1 MPLMLVSPS
10 ADPVVRG
17 RFFDGESSGALAASA
32 RVQEG
37 ELRLELADGRVE
49 CFAGKD
55 VRLGLQ
61 VGSAHSYLH
70 LGERA
75 ALESADVAGLQ
86 AIAASLKAADGGTV
100 WLRRLELNIPLVL
113 VSLVV
118 VLAMLLGGVV
128 WGVPWLSERVAY
140 LVPVTLEERAGDEGM
155 STLDQFWT
163 APSALSEEHQQAL
176 LGMMQPYLVALEE
189 RYPEHRLKVHF
200 RASESLGANAF
211 ALPGGNLVF
220 TDKMIALAQHD
231 EELIAVLA
239 HEVGHAVHRHSMR
252 NLVQGSLL
260 VFVMVSLTGDVSAA
274 SDLVTGVPALL
285 ATLSYQRGMEQEADD
300 FALAFMQ
307 EQKIS
312 PQRFADIMLRLDP
325 PSEEED
331 ELDELS
337 GFLSTHPPTPER
349 IERFQTGY

>member
-1 MPLMLVSPS
+1 MSASPS
-10 ADPVVRG
+10 VDRQIRG
-17 RFFDGESSGALAASA
+17 RFFDGESSGARAATA
-32 RVQEG
+32 CLQG
-37 ELRLELADGRVE
+37 EQLRLDLEDGSVAY
-49 CFAGKD
+49 FSAAD
-55 VRLGLQ
+55 VRLGIQ
-61 VGSAHSYLH
+61 VGSANSYLH

-75 ALESADVAGLQ
+75 ALESADVVGLQ
-86 AIAASLKAADGGTV
+86 ALAAGLKATDGGTV

-113 VSLVV
+113 VSLVA
-118 VLAMLLGGVV
+118 VLAMLLGGVI
-128 WGVPWLSERVAY
+128 WGVPWLSKQVAY
-140 LVPVTLEERAGDEGM
+140 RVPVALEQRAGEEGLDTLDRFWTSP
-155 STLDQFWT
+155 STL
-163 APSALSEEHQQAL
+163 SEGRQQAL
-176 LGMMQPYLVALEE
+176 LQAMQPYLAALEL

-200 RASESLGANAF
+200 RASEALGANAF

-220 TDKMIALAQHD
+220 TDEMVALAEHD
-231 EELIAVLA
+231 EELVAVLA

-285 ATLSYQRGMEQEADD
+285 ATLSYQRGMEEEADD
-300 FALAFMQ
+300 FALAFLQ
-307 EQKIS
+307 EQNIS
-312 PQRFADIMLRLDP
+312 PQRFADVMLRLDP
-325 PSEEED
+325 PSGEEG

>member
-1 MPLMLVSPS
+1 MSVSPS
-10 ADPVVRG
+10 VNAGVSG
-17 RFFDGESSGALAASA
+17 HFFDGESSGACAAIA
-32 RVQEG
+32 RLQG
-37 ELRLELADGRVE
+37 NQLRLELDDGRVE
-49 CFAGKD
+49 HFAAAQ
-55 VRLGLQ
+55 VRLGMQ
-61 VGSAHSYLH
+61 VGSAKSYLH

-86 AIAASLKAADGGTV
+86 AIAAGLKAADGGTV

-118 VLAMLLGGVV
+118 VLAMLVGGVV
-128 WGVPWLSERVAY
+128 WGVPWLSRELAYQLPVALEQRV
-140 LVPVTLEERAGDEGM
+140 GQEGLDTM
-155 STLDQFWT
+155 DRLWTSPST
-163 APSALSEEHQQAL
+163 LSEERQQAL
-176 LGMMQPYLVALEE
+176 LQVMQPALLALQQ
-189 RYPEHRLKVHF
+189 RHPDHRLNVHF
-200 RASESLGANAF
+200 RASEALGANAF

-220 TDKMIALAQHD
+220 TDDMIELAQHD

-239 HEVGHAVHRHSMR
+239 HEAGHAVHRHSMR

-285 ATLSYQRGMEQEADD
+285 ATLSYQRGMEEEADE
-300 FALAFMQ
+300 FALAFLQ
-307 EQKIS
+307 DQQIS

-325 PSEEED
+325 PSGEEG

-337 GFLSTHPPTPER
+337 GFLSTHPSTPER